1 MKKKKVKPVKKNP
14 PRPKRPGRSADAE
27 AKNAPEIRRIL
38 NSEEDEMILE
48 NVFEQD
54 PEKG

>member
-1 MKKKKVKPVKKNP
+1 MKKKKVKPVQKTP
-14 PRPKRPGRSADAE
+14 SRPKRPGRSTDAE